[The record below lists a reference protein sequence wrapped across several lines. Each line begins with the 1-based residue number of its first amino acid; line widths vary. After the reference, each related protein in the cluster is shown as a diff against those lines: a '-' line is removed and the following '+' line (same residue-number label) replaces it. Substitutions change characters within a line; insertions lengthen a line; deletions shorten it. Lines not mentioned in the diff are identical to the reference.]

1 MISLV
6 VFLTAIV
13 FAWIAVLFSRVFV
26 KEEDVKRAIE
36 IVNEY
41 REAVNE
47 AASRPRLK
55 KKLRAMYRDYK
66 RARNFLLMSSLKKMI
81 LLIIAYSVSSIII
94 IITVG
99 TTVASPVVI
108 PGATIV
114 SNGMY
119 YVPSVFVHFLG
130 YIYALVLFR
139 KDLII

>member
-13 FAWIAVLFSRVFV
+13 FAWIAVLFSRIFV
-26 KEEDVKRAIE
+26 REDDVKKAIE
-36 IVNEY
+36 IINEY
-41 REAVNE
+41 RQAIDEAS
-47 AASRPRLK
+47 SRPRLK
-55 KKLRAMYRDYK
+55 KKLRSMYRDYK

-81 LLIIAYSVSSIII
+81 LLIIAYSISSIIVI
-94 IITVG
+94 VTVG
-99 TTVASPVVI
+99 TTVASPIVI

-119 YVPSVFVHFLG
+119 YVPSVLVHFLG

>member
-6 VFLTAIV
+6 VFLTAII

-26 KEEDVKRAIE
+26 KEEDVKKAIE

-47 AASRPRLK
+47 ASSRPRLK

-66 RARNFLLMSSLKKMI
+66 RARNFLLISSLKKMI
-81 LLIIAYSVSSIII
+81 LLIIAYSISSIII

-99 TTVASPVVI
+99 TTVASPVVV
-108 PGATIV
+108 PGATIE